1 MINVNDKLLI
11 TSIQYLVKRD
21 GFVIIPDWGT
31 LFLQPTPARWDAE
44 QNIFYAPSYQLQFN
58 PRIKNNDGAL
68 AIELSKN
75 TQQHYFDTLKTIA
88 NTVVLWN
95 TRLFQF
101 GSLSLDGIGT
111 FNLSKGTIHFQS
123 QLKWQE
129 FPDFFGLQNIVLPA
143 STFERNVVF
152 SYPSLPNA
160 GQLNR
165 IVKTIIITPLVI
177 ALAILPAKINNYRIL
192 HQQESSFSQN
202 IQLHS
207 FTNNPVNLD
216 HTIDTLTNVKVAL
229 KPSIQSPSHH
239 IDESKKNNEH
249 LQKTSVADLN
259 NKNINHSQNKYYVI
273 LGSFTTDKQVN
284 DFVNTLKTIDI
295 EPLVLNCDG
304 KRRVALNQYENQA
317 DAQKALDEFKS
328 QNPTYSG
335 WILKW

>member
-1 MINVNDKLLI
+1 MTNVNDKLLI
-11 TSIQYLVKRD
+11 ASIQYLLKRD

-31 LFLQPTPARWDAE
+31 LFLQPTPARWDSE
-44 QNIFYAPSYQLQFN
+44 QHIFYAPGYQLQFN

-68 AIELSKN
+68 AIELAKN
-75 TQQHYFDTLKTIA
+75 TQQHYFDVLQTIA

-95 TRLFQF
+95 THLFQF

-123 QLKWQE
+123 QFKWQE
-129 FPDFFGLQNIVLPA
+129 IPDFFGLQDIALPA
-143 STFERNVVF
+143 SSFERNVVF

-165 IVKTIIITPLVI
+165 IVKTIIITPLVV
-177 ALAILPAKINNYRIL
+177 ALALLPAKINNYRIL
-192 HQQESSFSQN
+192 HQQASSFGQN
-202 IQLHS
+202 IQLHT

-216 HTIDTLTNVKVAL
+216 HAIDTLTNVKVAL
-229 KPSIQSPSHH
+229 KPSIQSLPPK
-239 IDESKKNNEH
+239 INEDKNINDN
-249 LQKTSVADLN
+249 LQKSSVTDLD
-259 NKNINHSQNKYYVI
+259 NKNINHPQNKYYVI

-284 DFVNTLKTIDI
+284 DFVNTLKNINI
-295 EPLVLNCDG
+295 EPLVLNCEG
-304 KRRVALNQYENQA
+304 KLRVALNQFENHA